1 MPTEALSLA
10 VIAVA
15 LVVIALAVAMMVT
28 ALSATTVGAQRT
40 LSNWVRTPAPAALVL
55 EAAIVP
61 RAAFAVEIIT
71 TLLLCW
77 LALRLPVALAFAH
90 AGQRPRL
97 LMNLSQIVR
106 LVLGLVCT
114 DAPIV
119 LGYLGPVVLL
129 TQFGNQLLVA
139 HQLER
144 LVRDML
150 LR

>member
-1 MPTEALSLA
+1 MPTEVLSLA

-15 LVVIALAVAMMVT
+15 LVVIAVAMMVT
-28 ALSATTVGAQRT
+28 ALSATTAGAQRT

-90 AGQRPRL
+90 AGQRP
-97 LMNLSQIVR
+97 
-106 LVLGLVCT
+106 
-114 DAPIV
+114 
-119 LGYLGPVVLL
+119 
-129 TQFGNQLLVA
+129 
-139 HQLER
+139 
-144 LVRDML
+144 
-150 LR
+150 